1 MGCPDETTLSDFL
14 VGLLPEA
21 RRQEVLAH
29 VEGCAA
35 CQRALAAGGDSTP
48 TAGAPEASPPGSPEL
63 LARGATL
70 SRYVV
75 QERLGSGAM
84 GVVYAAYD
92 PELDRQ
98 VALKLLRPEGRH
110 VEELKQRLLR
120 EAQALARLSHPH
132 VVAVHDVGVCG
143 DGVFLAL
150 ELVDGTTLA
159 DWLKEPR
166 PWREVLR
173 VFLDAGR
180 GLAAAHAAG
189 LVHRDFKPANVLVG
203 RDGRAR
209 VTDFGLARPATR
221 AGALPETPT
230 AQPVVPEEDSLGQ
243 LTRTGALLGTPAYMA
258 PEQLDGHGVDAL
270 SDQFSFCV
278 ALYEALHGVRPFD
291 GLSLRELGRA
301 AREGKVKAPGRDSKV
316 PARVRNAVLRG
327 LRPRPE
333 DRFPSMEA
341 LLEALVPGPSRVRTW
356 VAVSAATAC
365 LVGVAVGYVVAH
377 RRDVRCSQE
386 VEKLDAAWGPAR
398 RDRVRAAFLATNKP
412 YAADAWEKLSS
423 ALDAHASLWR
433 SLRTESCVSA
443 DDGTSGPALQ
453 TSACLDTRLW
463 QFAAVTEVLEKAD
476 AQTVQNVPQLVASL
490 EGLAGCRDAP
500 ASSTRPQ
507 PSELLRPRVDAA
519 RRKLAEARARME
531 AGRHAEGIEM
541 TSALL
546 KEVDGLDYRPLE
558 AEVLFLLGQLH
569 GHAGKSKEAE
579 DILYRA
585 LWAAEAGRDDETVAR
600 VWVLLVWIVGD
611 QMARVGEAD
620 RLAQHARAVVERLGR
635 ERFPAIATD
644 LHLRLGG
651 VRLVQGK
658 LEQAD
663 DELTQGLELS
673 RKTYGPDSLR
683 TSYFLS
689 SLGRVRSRQNRPADA
704 LALYQQAQELRE
716 RLWGSEHPALALNLS
731 NLATELLSLGRPDE
745 AIAAWRRSLSLL
757 EASRP
762 PDHASLGPPLNNLG
776 SALRDRGRLD
786 EARKYLQR
794 AFAIFERSKGPNHPN
809 TATALSALGM
819 VAYDSQSLDEALSY
833 QRQALERVQS
843 ALGPDSP
850 RTAAPLMYLGIVQ
863 HRMGHHDEARRHLLR
878 ALHLWEKE
886 NGPESATVNNALRP
900 LARLELSAGAP
911 RKALAYCQRA
921 LENDE
926 RAQGTETPDVAMD
939 LACVAEA
946 HLALG
951 DAARAGPLL
960 ERARSVIERTPRDPL
975 EEAWVSFLLA
985 RALGEQAPAVELAR
999 ATVLAEEA
1007 RAEMAALGT
1016 RARLE
1021 LREVMAWQERHP
1033 APSSLARKAG
1043 AP

>member
-21 RRQEVLAH
+21 RREEVLAH
-29 VEGCAA
+29 VEGCAG

-48 TAGAPEASPPGSPEL
+48 TAGVPDVPAAGGGEP

-110 VEELKQRLLR
+110 VEELRLRLLR

-132 VVAVHDVGVCG
+132 VVAVHDVGMCG

-173 VFLDAGR
+173 VFRDAGR

-209 VTDFGLARPATR
+209 VTDFGLARPATP
-221 AGALPETPT
+221 GGGPPE
-230 AQPVVPEEDSLGQ
+230 APVPLEEDSLEL

-258 PEQLDGHGVDAL
+258 PEQLEGHGADAS

-278 ALYEALHGVRPFD
+278 ALYEALYGVRPFD
-291 GLSLRELGRA
+291 GVSLRELGRA
-301 AREGKVKAPGRDSKV
+301 AREGKVRAPGRDTKV

-333 DRFPSMEA
+333 ERFPSMEA
-341 LLEALVPGPSRVRTW
+341 LLVALTPGPSRVRTW
-356 VAVSAATAC
+356 VAASAAVAC
-365 LVGVAVGYVVAH
+365 LLGVAMGYVAAH
-377 RRDVRCSQE
+377 RREARCAQE
-386 VEKLDAAWGPAR
+386 AQKLDAAWGPGR
-398 RDRVRAAFLATNKP
+398 QERVRAAFLATNKP
-412 YAADAWEKLSS
+412 YAAAAWEKLST
-423 ALDAHASLWR
+423 ALDEHASLWR
-433 SLRTESCVSA
+433 SLRTESCLVA
-443 DDGTSGPALQ
+443 DEGSPGLAWQ
-453 TSACLDTRLW
+453 TAACLDARLW

-500 ASSTRPQ
+500 AASTRPQ
-507 PSELLRPRVDAA
+507 PPEVLRPRVDAA
-519 RRKLAEARARME
+519 RRRLAEARARME
-531 AGRHAEGIEM
+531 AGRHAEGIEL

-546 KEVDGLDYRPLE
+546 QEVDALDYRPLE
-558 AEVLFLLGQLH
+558 AEILLLHGQLH
-569 GHAGKSKEAE
+569 GHAGKAKEAE
-579 DILYRA
+579 DSLYRA

-644 LHLRLGG
+644 LHLRMGG

-663 DELTQGLELS
+663 EEFTQGLELS
-673 RKTYGPDSLR
+673 RKVYGPDSLR

-689 SLGRVRSRQNRPADA
+689 SLGRVRSRQERPAEA
-704 LALYQQAQELRE
+704 LALYRQAQELRE
-716 RLWGSEHPALALNLS
+716 RLWGPEHPGLALNLS
-731 NLATELLSLGRPDE
+731 NLATQLLSLGRRDE
-745 AIAAWRRSLSLL
+745 AIAAWHRALTLL
-757 EASRP
+757 EASRS
-762 PDHASLGPPLNNLG
+762 PDHASLAPPLNNLG
-776 SALRDRGRLD
+776 VALREQGRLD
-786 EARKYLQR
+786 EARQYLQR
-794 AFAIFERSKGPNHPN
+794 ALAIFESSKGPDHPN
-809 TATALSALGM
+809 TATALCALGM
-819 VAYDSQSLDEALSY
+819 VSYDSQRLDEALGY
-833 QRQALERVQS
+833 QRQALERIQRT
-843 ALGPDSP
+843 LGPESP
-850 RTAAPLMYLGIVQ
+850 RAASPLMYMGLVQ
-863 HRMGHHDEARRHLLR
+863 HRMGHLDEARRNLLR
-878 ALHLWEKE
+878 ALRLLEKE
-886 NGPESATVNNALRP
+886 NGPDSATVNNALRP
-900 LARLELSAGAP
+900 LARLELTAGAP
-911 RKALAYCQRA
+911 QKALAYCQRA
-921 LENDE
+921 LKSDE
-926 RAQGTETPDVAMD
+926 RAQGPETPDVAFD
-939 LACVAEA
+939 LACAAEA

-951 DAARAGPLL
+951 EAQHAVPLL
-960 ERARSVIERTPRDPL
+960 ERARRVHQRAPRDPL
-975 EEAWVSFLLA
+975 DEAWVSFLLA
-985 RALGEQAPAVELAR
+985 RALGEGDPAVELSR
-999 ATVLAEEA
+999 AAALAEEA
-1007 RAEMAALGT
+1007 RAQMTALGT
-1016 RARLE
+1016 RASLE
-1021 LREVMAWQERHP
+1021 LREVQDWQQRHP
-1033 APSSLARKAG
+1033 APSSVAREA
-1043 AP
+1043 ATP